1 MYNIKVD
8 ISNKTLR
15 ILKKKKSNIF
25 KKLTLKA
32 KIFKFYLKNYVKI

>member
-25 KKLTLKA
+25 KKLTLKV
-32 KIFKFYLKNYVKI
+32 KIFKFYHKNYVKI